1 MKNPVIAHAVMELRT
16 PAKNTPG
23 GTAPGGRI
31 SRRRQDSGL
40 TGEAGTVMIGRHTG
54 FRLMSFYIQSVEIG
68 GPRPFY
74 LLGPCSLECESFVWE
89 MARSI
94 KSIAEKMDVPLIFK
108 ASYDKANRTSVT
120 SFRGPGVK
128 EGCRIL
134 AEIGKELNLPIVTD
148 VHTAQ
153 EAEIASEYVDLLQI
167 PAFLCR
173 QTDLLEACAKSG
185 RAVNIKKGQFLAP
198 WDTVNIAE
206 KMRAFGCDRFM
217 MCERGTTFGY
227 NNLVVDMRSLYW
239 MKQEGFPVVFDATH
253 AVQRPG
259 GLGGTTGGD
268 SELAPVL
275 ASAAMAT
282 GSVDG
287 VFMEVHKDPSKAL
300 SDGPNQIPLHLL
312 EGVLKRLQAIH
323 QAVRS
328 C

>member
-1 MKNPVIAHAVMELRT
+1 
-16 PAKNTPG
+16 
-23 GTAPGGRI
+23 
-31 SRRRQDSGL
+31 
-40 TGEAGTVMIGRHTG
+40 
-54 FRLMSFYIQSVEIG
+54 MSFYIQSVEIG

-94 KSIAEKMDVPLIFK
+94 KAIAENLDVPLIFK

-120 SFRGPGVK
+120 SFRGPGVR

-134 AEIGKELNLPIVTD
+134 SEIGRELKLPVVTD

-153 EAEIASEYVDLLQI
+153 EAEIAAEYVDLLQV

-185 RAVNIKKGQFLAP
+185 RPVNIKKGQFLAP
-198 WDTVNIAE
+198 WDTVNIGE
-206 KMRAFGCDRFM
+206 KMRAFGCDEFM

-259 GLGGTTGGD
+259 DWEEPREETASWPPCWHPPPWRRAALTACSWRCTKTRPKRFPT
-268 SELAPVL
+268 AP
-275 ASAAMAT
+275 T
-282 GSVDG
+282 K
-287 VFMEVHKDPSKAL
+287 FL
-300 SDGPNQIPLHLL
+300 STC
-312 EGVLKRLQAIH
+312 LKE
-323 QAVRS
+323 

>member
-1 MKNPVIAHAVMELRT
+1 
-16 PAKNTPG
+16 
-23 GTAPGGRI
+23 
-31 SRRRQDSGL
+31 
-40 TGEAGTVMIGRHTG
+40 
-54 FRLMSFYIQSVEIG
+54 MSFYIQSVEIG

-94 KSIAEKMDVPLIFK
+94 KAIAKNLDVPLIFK

-120 SFRGPGVK
+120 SFRGPGVR

-134 AEIGKELNLPIVTD
+134 SEIGRELKLPVVTD

-153 EAEIASEYVDLLQI
+153 EAEIAAEYVDLLQV

-185 RAVNIKKGQFLAP
+185 RPVNIKKGQFLAP
-198 WDTVNIAE
+198 WDTVNIGE
-206 KMRAFGCDRFM
+206 KMRAIGCDEIK

-253 AVQRPG
+253 AVQKPG

-268 SELAPVL
+268 RALAPVL
-275 ASAAMAT
+275 ASSAEATRRYAGEIMGRRRAALTACAWSCT
-282 GSVDG
+282 KTRPKR
-287 VFMEVHKDPSKAL
+287 FPTAPTKFL
-300 SDGPNQIPLHLL
+300 STC
-312 EGVLKRLQAIH
+312 LKE
-323 QAVRS
+323 